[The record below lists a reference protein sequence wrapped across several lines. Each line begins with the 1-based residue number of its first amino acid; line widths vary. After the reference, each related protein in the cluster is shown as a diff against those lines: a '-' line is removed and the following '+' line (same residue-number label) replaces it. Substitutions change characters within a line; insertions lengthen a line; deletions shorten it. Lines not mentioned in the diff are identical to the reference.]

1 MVRRRATCDVTAAR
15 RGVYTV
21 LRGTRQPLF
30 SNLGKMS
37 EETKLKN
44 SSTDTSFK
52 IKAGLFL
59 ASVAGAASII
69 GFGSTLAAA
78 KKQDAV
84 SFNKGV
90 LGSIE
95 MTETEACVQKG
106 PGSVVVEP
114 GIRGGIAAK
123 EFEPVKCELPDI
135 TASDLSTDQLYLLEV
150 AHDVQSDPGP
160 LSYSRWFT
168 TANSILRLS
177 VATETPSSAFRSL
190 VQFVMKD
197 EVTEP
202 PLLTN
207 ISLDDLQTI
216 VTEGLGDKYWFPQLP
231 CHVERSVKNVT
242 EAFGKMEQVT
252 LANQRT
258 EHVHCYKWKDGDIR
272 CEQPGGGWVELQ
284 RKSAQVQMKN
294 KRLVRV
300 KIIKL
305 GTGSGQLEI
314 FPNFEVMEDM
324 RVGEVTPSLTPRTTP
339 LAIYQDLV
347 GNVNMFHIC
356 FSKMR
361 KKLQQMLL
369 GQTSES
375 SKHSAFH
382 KELCEAFIYADI
394 SLSKV
399 NNPRLRDFLEKHTG
413 KSLPDSS
420 TPRKHYVNRCYENT
434 MKKIQEKVAEKKIWV
449 SMDETTDYVTE
460 LLKRFEGNSSNGII
474 QVGRSFAAG
483 SHFNQMGD
491 LGIEACNYYCENLQV
506 VKKFID
512 SFDSNEATT
521 IKVAQELLS
530 DPEIAV
536 RLMHAATQQM
546 LRAGVDFS
554 RIHCIT
560 GNIVILRHLS
570 VSSPLGPR
578 LLGQCWWRVTRT
590 ISVRGETATYRLV
603 LGSGICTGQC
613 LDEEEERESDLRS
626 EEEESSFCEL
636 ESTVKLDSVLTV
648 ADWCTC
654 QVLFALDSELKEIL
668 LCCEERDT
676 EEQNCCEEM
685 EEALSCSVPITDPG
699 AIGGRSVLNRGDL
712 LGQSDVW
719 PSTNETFSPPE
730 RMWGCS
736 VDVLDELS
744 QQQHEELP
752 FSNDEPVYNPS
763 IWLEWKHITGQ
774 RRFVEP
780 GVAPCTLRSRE
791 SRLPADALS
800 SDEVSSGD
808 LLRRL
813 ILSKL
818 AVSPEPLPLL
828 FSMSESS
835 TKELSRF
842 IVGQGGEQSIEG
854 ACWMWEGRWRRL
866 GGSGGGSLD
875 GGTNAA
881 YLAGCGGLGG
891 GLASS
896 TDSELCECGIVCPEC
911 LSKTDEDVCSRI

>member
-1 MVRRRATCDVTAAR
+1 MVSIKRH
-15 RGVYTV
+15 
-21 LRGTRQPLF
+21 PLNAIEKGMGGNKRLF
-30 SNLGKMS
+30 IVEPRMS

-95 MTETEACVQKG
+95 MTETEACLQKG
-106 PGSVVVEP
+106 PGQTPFVTSNIVFNEAGTNTCTDVRTNYLV
-114 GIRGGIAAK
+114 
-123 EFEPVKCELPDI
+123 
-135 TASDLSTDQLYLLEV
+135 TDQLYRLEM
-150 AHDVQSDPGP
+150 AHDVQ
-160 LSYSRWFT
+160 LMM
-168 TANSILRLS
+168 LRS
-177 VATETPSSAFRSL
+177 WSFI
-190 VQFVMKD
+190 
-197 EVTEP
+197 
-202 PLLTN
+202 
-207 ISLDDLQTI
+207 ISQMVYDYKQDSEIICGHRNTVICLPTI
-216 VTEGLGDKYWFPQLP
+216 VNEGLGDKYWFSQPP
-231 CHVERSVKNVT
+231 CHIERSVKNVT
-242 EAFGKMEQVT
+242 EAFEK
-252 LANQRT
+252 
-258 EHVHCYKWKDGDIR
+258 
-272 CEQPGGGWVELQ
+272 
-284 RKSAQVQMKN
+284 
-294 KRLVRV
+294 
-300 KIIKL
+300 
-305 GTGSGQLEI
+305 I
-314 FPNFEVMEDM
+314 FPNFEVEEDM
-324 RVGEVTPSLTPRTTP
+324 RVGEVTPSPDPQSDALGNIPRS
-339 LAIYQDLV
+339 
-347 GNVNMFHIC
+347 C
-356 FSKMR
+356 WKC
-361 KKLQQMLL
+361 LQHA
-369 GQTSES
+369 TITVRT
-375 SKHSAFH
+375 F
-382 KELCEAFIYADI
+382 
-394 SLSKV
+394 
-399 NNPRLRDFLEKHTG
+399 
-413 KSLPDSS
+413 
-420 TPRKHYVNRCYENT
+420 
-434 MKKIQEKVAEKKIWV
+434 
-449 SMDETTDYVTE
+449 
-460 LLKRFEGNSSNGII
+460 
-474 QVGRSFAAG
+474 
-483 SHFNQMGD
+483 
-491 LGIEACNYYCENLQV
+491 QV
-506 VKKFID
+506 VKRFID
-512 SFDSNEATT
+512 SFESNEATT
-521 IKVAQELLS
+521 IKVVQELLS

-536 RLMHAATQQM
+536 HPTKIRTSISPSSAVALNTRSALANYATEPEEVNPHLCGGRVENHLIKTTPSSPERDSNLDLPILGSLALYKTSVLANYATEAGNMQNINSVETSRLMHAATQQM

-578 LLGQCWWRVTRT
+578 LLGQCWWRVTCT
-590 ISVRGETATYRLV
+590 ISVRGETAAYRLV
-603 LGSGICTGQC
+603 QGSGICTGQC
-613 LDEEEERESDLRS
+613 LEEEEERESDLRS

-636 ESTVKLDSVLTV
+636 ESTVKLDSVVLTV

-752 FSNDEPVYNPS
+752 FSNDEPVHLVSMETHRRAEAIRRARCCPLDLAVQSGCSRIQTPCFDKLFCMYGGSEGVAVLTDSPAAVNCFGHQPHRWTS
-763 IWLEWKHITGQ
+763 FCNKSPILAFSSSSHAVVPRQSVGSSRASRGLICLRANRPTSRLMLPFHIGSNTDAKSNVLTGQ
-774 RRFVEP
+774 ESEP
-780 GVAPCTLRSRE
+780 KPPTPLKDHTCVSQLPE

-875 GGTNAA
+875 GGTKAA